1 MTDKLPPNLLA
12 LFAPRPALR
21 YLPPADHA
29 PESRKTHRVTGVAAY
44 VPALQEKAAN
54 AKATEDGDLSES
66 DSDYERP
73 PTESWLEARDR
84 RTLEKQAHQT
94 WLTTEGVGEVY
105 KPNEDP
111 NIRGDAFKTLFV
123 ARLSYET
130 DVKDLEREFG
140 RFGAIERV
148 RIVADKGDGGEVGK
162 GKGTGKKKQG
172 KSRGYAFVVFEK
184 ERDMKGIQPPSQLTH
199 DADMFVMQ

>member
-12 LFAPRPALR
+12 LFAPRPGLR

-29 PESRKTHRVTGVAAY
+29 PEERKTAHITGVAAFL
-44 VPALQEKAAN
+44 PALHE
-54 AKATEDGDLSES
+54 EPVP
-66 DSDYERP
+66 YH

-94 WLTTEGVGEVY
+94 YITSTDGSKELY
-105 KPNEDP
+105 KPTEDA

-140 RFGAIERV
+140 RFGPIERI
-148 RIVADKGDGGEVGK
+148 RIVTDSGEGLKSNVTNGGAVGK
-162 GKGTGKKKQG
+162 NRKG
-172 KSRGYAFVVFEK
+172 KSRGYAFVVFEREK
-184 ERDMKGIQPPSQLTH
+184 DMKG
-199 DADMFVMQ
+199 MFLAVTRRFLFFLVCC